1 MPAVQNQPNHHLKAV
16 LGPTNTG
23 KTHLAVERMLGHKSG
38 MIGLPLRLLARE
50 VYDKVVAAKG
60 KTRVALITGE
70 EKILPPKPAYYI
82 STTEAMPLSEP
93 VSFMAIDEI
102 QLAGDRER
110 GHTFT
115 NRLLNARGSDET
127 MLMGASTIEPIIRAL
142 LPGAEIIRR
151 ARFSELSYVKPKKL
165 TRLAKRTA
173 VIAFSLER
181 VYAVAELL
189 RRTYGGVAV
198 VMGALSPTTR
208 NRQVELYQSGE
219 VDYIVATDAIG
230 MGLNMD
236 IDHVVFADV
245 EKFDGRIKRKLT
257 PAELA
262 QVAGRAGRYMNS
274 GTFTCLSE
282 IGDGLTPLDIERIEN
297 HRFPPLKKLEWR
309 SSALDYGSVP
319 KLIKSLQ
326 MKPDHAL
333 LSPAEEA
340 LDLAHLK
347 TFASSP
353 GFSELSP
360 ADVQMLW
367 QVCRIPDFLQ
377 FSEGHHFSLI
387 NTLYEFL
394 KGEGVIPHKWMA
406 KQVSSLDNASGN
418 IETLMHKIASIRT
431 WTYISHHPGWLSEAQ
446 HWAFVTRTIE
456 DKLSEALHERI
467 QQRFVDRRT
476 SALMK
481 NIGDKKRMTTV
492 DKDGTVAIEGHILGK
507 LSGFC
512 FSPTK
517 DLEGEDAK
525 ALLKQ
530 AEKTL
535 RPLVADKA
543 ESFLQALQ
551 KDLTLDLSDGGRA
564 RIIWEGHPI
573 AALSKGQQIL
583 APEVQLLGQP
593 MLGDKDARNVLSK
606 LKIWIKASLE
616 EHLET
621 LVRLNRAVHNEK
633 SDLPG
638 LTRGLAFKM
647 LESLGVVARHYVTD
661 DIKALSAEDRKALH
675 RVGFWFGANF
685 VYLPRLLK
693 PAPTKWRL
701 ALWGIWEGIETW
713 PALPEPGVMW
723 AETLKSTPKGFY
735 QTLGYRPVGT
745 KAVRIDRLESLFD
758 AVRPLG
764 QNNAFFA
771 ITPEI
776 MGLVGLSGDDFA
788 SVMRFLGYAHRV
800 EIPKQEGE
808 EEPKPVYT
816 FKWSPKKP
824 TQFKPGGG
832 KTKPPK
838 GHKKPASKPAK
849 SQSTPKKDYSDCP
862 FAVFQNLN
870 I

>member
-297 HRFPPLKKLEWR
+297 HRFPPLKKLQWR

-347 TFASSP
+347 TFA
-353 GFSELSP
+353 
-360 ADVQMLW
+360 
-367 QVCRIPDFLQ
+367 
-377 FSEGHHFSLI
+377 
-387 NTLYEFL
+387 T
-394 KGEGVIPHKWMA
+394 
-406 KQVSSLDNASGN
+406 
-418 IETLMHKIASIRT
+418 
-431 WTYISHHPGWLSEAQ
+431 
-446 HWAFVTRTIE
+446 
-456 DKLSEALHERI
+456 
-467 QQRFVDRRT
+467 
-476 SALMK
+476 
-481 NIGDKKRMTTV
+481 
-492 DKDGTVAIEGHILGK
+492 
-507 LSGFC
+507 
-512 FSPTK
+512 
-517 DLEGEDAK
+517 
-525 ALLKQ
+525 
-530 AEKTL
+530 
-535 RPLVADKA
+535 
-543 ESFLQALQ
+543 
-551 KDLTLDLSDGGRA
+551 
-564 RIIWEGHPI
+564 
-573 AALSKGQQIL
+573 
-583 APEVQLLGQP
+583 
-593 MLGDKDARNVLSK
+593 
-606 LKIWIKASLE
+606 
-616 EHLET
+616 
-621 LVRLNRAVHNEK
+621 
-633 SDLPG
+633 
-638 LTRGLAFKM
+638 
-647 LESLGVVARHYVTD
+647 
-661 DIKALSAEDRKALH
+661 
-675 RVGFWFGANF
+675 
-685 VYLPRLLK
+685 
-693 PAPTKWRL
+693 
-701 ALWGIWEGIETW
+701 
-713 PALPEPGVMW
+713 
-723 AETLKSTPKGFY
+723 
-735 QTLGYRPVGT
+735 
-745 KAVRIDRLESLFD
+745 
-758 AVRPLG
+758 
-764 QNNAFFA
+764 
-771 ITPEI
+771 
-776 MGLVGLSGDDFA
+776 
-788 SVMRFLGYAHRV
+788 
-800 EIPKQEGE
+800 
-808 EEPKPVYT
+808 
-816 FKWSPKKP
+816 
-824 TQFKPGGG
+824 
-832 KTKPPK
+832 
-838 GHKKPASKPAK
+838 
-849 SQSTPKKDYSDCP
+849 
-862 FAVFQNLN
+862 
-870 I
+870 

>member
-1 MPAVQNQPNHHLKAV
+1 
-16 LGPTNTG
+16 
-23 KTHLAVERMLGHKSG
+23 MLGHKSG

-127 MLMGASTIEPIIRAL
+127 MLMGASTIEPIIRKL
-142 LPGAEIIRR
+142 LPEAEIIRR

-165 TRLAKRTA
+165 TRLPKRTA

-181 VYAVAELL
+181 VYTVAELL

-198 VMGALSPTTR
+198 VMGALSPKTR
-208 NRQVELYQSGE
+208 NAQVELYQSGE

-245 EKFDGRIKRKLT
+245 EKFDGRTKRKLF
-257 PAELA
+257 AHELA

-274 GTFTCLSE
+274 GTFTCLLE
-282 IGDGLTPLDIERIEN
+282 IADGLSLSDVERIEN
-297 HRFPPLKKLEWR
+297 HRFPPLKKLQWR
-309 SSALDYGSVP
+309 SSNLDYASVAR
-319 KLIKSLQ
+319 LIKSLQ
-326 MKPDHAL
+326 FRPDHAL
-333 LSPAEEA
+333 LAPAEEA

-347 TFASSP
+347 TFANA
-353 GFSELSP
+353 GEIGGLTP
-360 ADVQMLW
+360 ADVQTLW

-377 FSEGHHFSLI
+377 ISESHHFSLI
-387 NTLYEFL
+387 NKLYEFL
-394 KGEGVIPHKWMA
+394 CGDGVIPHEWMA
-406 KQVSSLDNASGN
+406 KQVASLDNASGN
-418 IETLMHKIASIRT
+418 IETLMVKIASIRM
-431 WTYISHHPGWLSEAQ
+431 WTYISHHPGWLSEAE

-481 NIGDKKRMTTV
+481 NIGDKRHMTKV
-492 DKDGTVAIEGHILGK
+492 DNDGTVSIEGHTLGV
-507 LSGFC
+507 LQGFC
-512 FSPTK
+512 FSPAA
-517 DLEGEDAK
+517 DLQGEDGK

-530 AEKTL
+530 AEKFL

-543 ESFLQALQ
+543 ESFLQIEQ
-551 KDLTLDLSDGGRA
+551 KDLSLEISSTGRP

-573 AALSKGQQIL
+573 ATLMKGQLIL
-583 APEVQLLGQP
+583 APEVQLTGHP
-593 MLGDKDARNVLSK
+593 MLDEKDAQNCLSK

-647 LESLGVVARHYVTD
+647 LENLGVVARHFVAD
-661 DIKALSAEDRKALH
+661 DIKVLSTDDRKALH
-675 RVGFWFGANF
+675 KVGFWFGANF

-701 ALWGIWEGIETW
+701 ALWGLWEGVQAW

-723 AETLKSTPKGFY
+723 AETQKDTPKGFY
-735 QTLGYRPVGT
+735 QALGYRPVGA

-764 QNNAFFA
+764 LNNAFFPV
-771 ITPEI
+771 TPEI
-776 MGLVGLSGDDFA
+776 MGLVGLSGEDFA

-800 EIPKQEGE
+800 EVPKKEGE

-816 FKWSPKKP
+816 FKWAPKKP
-824 TQFKPGGG
+824 TTFKARAG
-832 KTKPPK
+832 KPHAAKGKPWPLK
-838 GHKKPASKPAK
+838 CSKIWVLSPDISLPMISRSCPPMTARPCIKLASGLALILFICHV
-849 SQSTPKKDYSDCP
+849 Y
-862 FAVFQNLN
+862 
-870 I
+870 